1 LIGKVVIGTR
11 GSRLA
16 VIQTQMVA
24 DRISPISGD
33 VEIIIKKIS
42 TSGDKDKTS
51 ILGQVEAVG
60 FFVKELESALS
71 ESEIDLAVHSLK
83 DMPAIQPEG
92 LTIAAVLERE
102 DPRDVL
108 VSKGKRLD
116 ELAAGDKV
124 GTSSLR
130 RQVQLKRMR
139 PDLLPLPIRGNI
151 DTRIAKLDRGEYS
164 AVVMAAAALLRLSWE
179 ERIVEFL
186 PEEHFVPAGGQ
197 GAIAVEARQNDRD
210 LLDLMAELNHL
221 QTWQS
226 VVAERAFLHN
236 LGAGCHAPVG
246 ALAVVNGE
254 KLTLK
259 IMVASADGSEVVYD
273 EVQGKA
279 AQAESIGVELARKMK
294 ARGAPD
300 FL

>member
-1 LIGKVVIGTR
+1 MIGKVVIGTR

-151 DTRIAKLDRGEYS
+151 DTRLAKLDRGEYS

>member
-1 LIGKVVIGTR
+1 MIGKVVIGTR